1 MGDVCECQQLF
12 PQAML
17 RPALAI
23 LALIALASPVLAAPE
38 KRVWRVDS
46 VVATRHG
53 GSILVQARGAV
64 QGGGWEH
71 PRLKL
76 SHRDGHTMVVEF
88 LAQPPAPGA
97 PVISGLLP
105 VTAKATIRA
114 ERGAVTVKAMA
125 EANDV
130 TAQILH

>member
-1 MGDVCECQQLF
+1 
-12 PQAML
+12 ML

-23 LALIALASPVLAAPE
+23 LALLAFAVPALAAPE

-46 VVATRHG
+46 VIATRQG
-53 GSILVQARGAV
+53 DSITVQARGAV
-64 QGGGWEH
+64 QSGGWRH
-71 PRLKL
+71 PRLKV
-76 SHRDGHTMVVEF
+76 SRGDAHTLVVEF

-97 PVISGLLP
+97 TVITGLLP
-105 VTAKATIRA
+105 VTAKATIRDG
-114 ERGAVTVKAMA
+114 RGAVTVKAMA